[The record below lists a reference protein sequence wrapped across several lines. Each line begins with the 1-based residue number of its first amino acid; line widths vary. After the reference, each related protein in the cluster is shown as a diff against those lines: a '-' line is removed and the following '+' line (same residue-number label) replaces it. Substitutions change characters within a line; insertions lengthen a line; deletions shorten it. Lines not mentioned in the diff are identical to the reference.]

1 MIRDLDIGSIPA
13 TIPTK
18 EEIVG
23 VTVKDKEVGLK
34 ISDTLPCSMLEKM
47 LIELVEVGIGIGPAL
62 LPPIIYVIMVDH
74 LVFIVMVITEVEIG
88 IKPEILLHITIMD

>member
-62 LPPIIYVIMVDH
+62 LPPIIQEIMVYNHFYSYGDNR
-74 LVFIVMVITEVEIG
+74 IG
-88 IKPEILLHITIMD
+88 HRSHTSQVSA